1 MGIATKKPLTWHL
14 KQAMSLAGQLPDNQ
28 EDARI
33 ILEQMGLLLETY
45 LSQSEAADPLRA
57 SNVLPFT
64 G

>member
-1 MGIATKKPLTWHL
+1 MGSATKIPQTWHL

-28 EDARI
+28 DDARI
-33 ILEQMGLLLETY
+33 ILEQMGVLLEAY
-45 LSQSEAADPLRA
+45 LSQCVPSETLRA

>member
-1 MGIATKKPLTWHL
+1 MGSATKTPQTWHL

-33 ILEQMGLLLETY
+33 ILEQMSVLLETY
-45 LSQSEAADPLRA
+45 LSQSGPSEPLRA
-57 SNVLPFT
+57 SNILPFT

>member
-1 MGIATKKPLTWHL
+1 MEIATKKPLTWHL

-28 EDARI
+28 DDARI
-33 ILEQMGLLLETY
+33 ILEQMGVLLETY
-45 LSQSEAADPLRA
+45 LSKSEPSEPLRA